1 MNCPFAG
8 ATRRPIQSLM
18 KIRFTQNSLWNQTR
32 QLFLPVL
39 IALIFFA
46 FTFSYF
52 PFREKLQFDTDE
64 GLNLMRSMLVA
75 LGYPL
80 YSEVSS
86 DQPPL
91 FNYLLA
97 LLFRVGGPD
106 VYRARLLVLLFS
118 TLLVWAGA
126 QFLQLT
132 SGKLAAILFL
142 PLMLMVPRYL
152 NLSVAVMIGVPSI
165 ALAVV
170 SMLFAAVWHQK
181 RNNIWLILSA
191 LLLVLSVLVKLFTGF
206 VAPILMAG
214 ITISELLT
222 RNKNLSWR
230 ILRPALIW
238 SVSFAGFGTL
248 LGLSMV
254 GFQNAWLIIFP
265 PLSAPSQDVFQSG
278 HFSINLHLQ
287 PALPLL
293 LLGLLG
299 TGILLHRRKW
309 LMLYPLAWATLAY
322 AMLSFYSP
330 VFYHHQLL
338 ITVPMAMLAAAGVGE
353 GVSWL
358 IALRHGTDLIR
369 LQTGLGLVALAGFI
383 WVSATYGRVL
393 DKDLLNSPSLGGSE
407 LQATA
412 GKLRILNLMND
423 YVDQTHWIVTD
434 VPMFAFR
441 VARPVPPALATFSS
455 KRLATGSLTEEAI
468 LKAMHEYQP
477 EQVLMARFEIP
488 ALEAYLQENY
498 TLMLSPEFYR
508 LFLRNDLVPAN
519 QPGG

>member
-1 MNCPFAG
+1 
-8 ATRRPIQSLM
+8 M
-18 KIRFTQNSLWNQTR
+18 KPNSIQNSLWHQSR
-32 QLFLPVL
+32 QLLLPIL

-91 FNYLLA
+91 FNHVLA
-97 LLFRVGGPD
+97 LLFRMGGGPD

-142 PLMLMVPRYL
+142 PLVIMVPRYL

-170 SMLFAAVWHQK
+170 SLLFVTVWHQK
-181 RNNIWLILSA
+181 RANLWLILSG

-206 VAPILMAG
+206 LVPIFLAG
-214 ITISELLT
+214 ITISEYLHR
-222 RNKNLSWR
+222 RNEKLSWR
-230 ILRPALIW
+230 ILQPAILW
-238 SVSFAGFGTL
+238 SVNFIGFGVL
-248 LGLSMV
+248 LGLLLV

-287 PALPLL
+287 SAFPLL
-293 LLGLLG
+293 VLGLLG
-299 TGILLHRRKW
+299 VGIMLYRRKW
-309 LMLYPLAWATLAY
+309 LILYPLTWAVLAY
-322 AMLSFYSP
+322 TMLTFYSP

-338 ITVPMAMLAAAGVGE
+338 ITIPMAMVAAAGVGE
-353 GVSWL
+353 GVSSL
-358 IALRHGTDLIR
+358 LDLRQPSNLVRFQTGRGVIALM
-369 LQTGLGLVALAGFI
+369 GFI
-383 WVSATYGRVL
+383 WVSAISVRTL
-393 DKDLLNSPSLGGSE
+393 DKDLLNSPDLGGSE

-412 GKLRILNLMND
+412 GKLKILNIMNE
-423 YVDQTHWIVTD
+423 YVEQTNWIVTD

-441 VARPVPPALATFSS
+441 VARPVPPVLATFSS
-455 KRLATGSLTEEAI
+455 KRLATGSLTEADI
-468 LKAMHEYQP
+468 LTAMHEYQP

-488 ALEAYLQENY
+488 ALEAFLQEHY
-498 TLMLSPEFYR
+498 TLLASPEFYR
-508 LFLRNDLVPAN
+508 LFLRNDLVPTA
-519 QPGG
+519 QGDP

>member
-1 MNCPFAG
+1 MWD
-8 ATRRPIQSLM
+8 QS
-18 KIRFTQNSLWNQTR
+18 R
-32 QLFLPVL
+32 QLLLPIL
-39 IALIFFA
+39 IALIFFV

-64 GLNLMRSMLVA
+64 GLNLMRSMLVS

-80 YSEVSS
+80 YSQVSS

-91 FNYLLA
+91 FNHVLA
-97 LLFRVGGPD
+97 LLFRIGGGPD

-118 TLLVWAGA
+118 SLLVWAGA
-126 QFLQLT
+126 QFLQIT

-142 PLMLMVPRYL
+142 PLMIMVPRYL
-152 NLSVAVMIGVPSI
+152 NLSVAVMIGIPSI

-170 SMLFAAVWHQK
+170 SMLFVAVWHQK
-181 RNNIWLILSA
+181 RTNLWLILSA

-206 VAPILMAG
+206 LVPIFLAG
-214 ITISELLT
+214 ITVSEYL
-222 RNKNLSWR
+222 RRSNEKLSLR
-230 ILRPALIW
+230 ILQPAFLW
-238 SVSFAGFGTL
+238 SVSFIGFGIL
-248 LGLSMV
+248 LGLLLV

-278 HFSINLHLQ
+278 HFSVNLHLQ
-287 PALPLL
+287 SAFPLL
-293 LLGLLG
+293 VLGLLG
-299 TGILLHRRKW
+299 VGISLYKRKW
-309 LMLYPLAWATLAY
+309 LMLYPLAWAVLAY

-338 ITVPMAMLAAAGVGE
+338 ITIPMAMIAAAGVGE
-353 GVSWL
+353 GVSSFFE
-358 IALRHGTDLIR
+358 LRHTSDLVR
-369 LQTGLGLVALAGFI
+369 FRTGLGIAALAGFI
-383 WVSATYGRVL
+383 WVSAIYARVL

-412 GKLRILNLMND
+412 GKLKILNIMNE

-441 VARPVPPALATFSS
+441 VARPVPPVLATFSS
-455 KRLATGSLTEEAI
+455 KRLATGSLTEEDI
-468 LKAMHEYQP
+468 LTAMHEYRP

-488 ALEAYLQENY
+488 ALEAYLQEHY
-498 TLMLSPEFYR
+498 TLMASPEFYR
-508 LFLRNDLVPAN
+508 LFLRNDLVPTAQGN
-519 QPGG
+519 H

>member
-1 MNCPFAG
+1 MNTKSNKNF
-8 ATRRPIQSLM
+8 
-18 KIRFTQNSLWNQTR
+18 LWNQSK
-32 QLFLPVL
+32 QLLLPIL
-39 IALIFFA
+39 IALIFFV
-46 FTFSYF
+46 FTFFYF

-91 FNYLLA
+91 FNYILA
-97 LLFRVGGPD
+97 LLFRIGGPD

-142 PLMLMVPRYL
+142 PLIVMVPRYL

-170 SMLFAAVWHQK
+170 SMLFVTLWHQR
-181 RNNIWLILSA
+181 RNNLWLILSA
-191 LLLVLSVLVKLFTGF
+191 LLLVLSVLVKLFTAF
-206 VAPILMAG
+206 VVPIFLAG
-214 ITISELLT
+214 ITFSEYLNR
-222 RNKNLSWR
+222 RNENPSWR
-230 ILRPALIW
+230 ILQPALLW
-238 SVSFAGFGTL
+238 SASFIGVGAL
-248 LGLSMV
+248 LGLLMV
-254 GFQNAWLIIFP
+254 GFQNAWLIVFP
-265 PLSAPSQDVFQSG
+265 PLAAPSEDVFQSG

-287 PALPLL
+287 SALPLL

-299 TGILLHRRKW
+299 VGITLYRRKW
-309 LMLYPLAWATLAY
+309 LVLYPLAWASLAY
-322 AMLSFYSP
+322 TMLSFYAP

-338 ITVPMAMLAAAGVGE
+338 ITVPMTMIAAAGVGE
-353 GVSWL
+353 GLSSL
-358 IALRHGTDLIR
+358 LALRQPSDLVR
-369 LQTGLGLVALAGFI
+369 FETGLGIVALLGLI
-383 WVSATYGRVL
+383 WVFANYGRVL
-393 DKDLLNSPSLGGSE
+393 DKDLLNSPSLGDSQ

-412 GKLRILNLMND
+412 GKLRILNLMNE
-423 YVDQTHWIVTD
+423 YADQTHWIVTD

-441 VARPVPPALATFSS
+441 VARPVPPILATFSS
-455 KRLATGSLTEEAI
+455 KRLATGSLTEEDI
-468 LKAMHEYQP
+468 LKAMREYQP

-488 ALEAYLQENY
+488 ALEAYLEENY
-498 TLMLSPEFYR
+498 TLMFSPEFYR
-508 LFLRNDLVPAN
+508 LFLRNDLVPASKSD
-519 QPGG
+519 

>member
-1 MNCPFAG
+1 MKTTS
-8 ATRRPIQSLM
+8 TRNP
-18 KIRFTQNSLWNQTR
+18 LWNLSK
-32 QLFLPVL
+32 QLFLPIL

-64 GLNLMRSMLVA
+64 GLNLMRSMLVS

-80 YSEVSS
+80 YDEVSS

-91 FNYLLA
+91 FNHLLA
-97 LLFRVGGPD
+97 LVFRVGGPD
-106 VYRARLLVLLFS
+106 VYRARLLVLFFS

-142 PLMLMVPRYL
+142 PLLVMVPRYL
-152 NLSVAVMIGVPSI
+152 NLSVAVMIGLPSI

-170 SMLFAAVWHQK
+170 SMLFVAMWHQK
-181 RNNIWLILSA
+181 RNHLWLVLSA
-191 LLLVLSVLVKLFTGF
+191 FLLVLSVLVKLFTGF
-206 VAPILMAG
+206 VAPIFLAG
-214 ITISELLT
+214 ITIAEYMRS
-222 RNKNLSWR
+222 RNEALSWK
-230 ILRPALIW
+230 LLQPAVLW
-238 SVSFAGFGTL
+238 SASFAGFGVL
-248 LGLSMV
+248 LGLGLV

-287 PALPLL
+287 SALPLL
-293 LLGLLG
+293 LLGILG
-299 TGILLHRRKW
+299 VVITLHRRNW
-309 LMLYPLAWATLAY
+309 LMLYPLAWSALAY
-322 AMLSFYSP
+322 VMLSFYSP

-338 ITVPMAMLAAAGVGE
+338 ITIPMALIAAAGVGQ
-353 GVSWL
+353 GISWL
-358 IALRHGTDLIR
+358 LALREPVHLVR
-369 LQTGLGLVALAGFI
+369 FQTGLGLIALVGFL
-383 WVSATYGRVL
+383 WVSAVYGRVL
-393 DKDLLNSPSLGGSE
+393 DKDLLNSPSIGGSE

-412 GKLRILNLMND
+412 GKLKILNIMNE

-441 VARPVPPALATFSS
+441 VARPVPPVLATFSS
-455 KRLATGSLTEEAI
+455 KRLATGSLTEEDI
-468 LKAMHEYQP
+468 VSAMREYRP

-488 ALEAYLQENY
+488 TLEAYLQENY
-498 TLMLSPEFYR
+498 TLMASPEFYR
-508 LFLRNDLVPAN
+508 LFLRNDLVPAVQGN
-519 QPGG
+519 Q